1 MIVWSRKSH
10 RIALGQSE
18 LHYCQ
23 TCGQQRRF
31 RLTLIYIEWC
41 LYWIFGIVTS
51 RDYQMLCEMCR
62 DGWKLET
69 HKVEPFLSK
78 PVIPLMQRFGLFVLL
93 GGLAIL
99 IASLNMM

>member
-10 RIALGQSE
+10 RIALGESE
-18 LHYCQ
+18 RHCCQ

-31 RLTLIYIEWC
+31 QLTLTYMEWC

-51 RDYQMLCEMCR
+51 RDYRMLCEVCR
-62 DGWKLET
+62 NGWQLEP

-78 PVIPLMQRFGLFVLL
+78 PMIPFMQRFGLFILIAGL
-93 GGLAIL
+93 GIL